1 MRLGFASAPA
11 TIMAAALSV
20 TAAGVTS
27 PAMASTAA
35 AVAVPCSA
43 TALAAAL
50 AGAASGQTLLL
61 ARSCRYVLTAALPA
75 VSQDLTVEGDGATL
89 ERSYAPATP
98 AHRAAQAGHCGLCH
112 SRRGGAP
119 AALRPERGRLAGTGS
134 PRRTQLAVGRG
145 AAGWKRVPPGRPF
158 RGRPPGRVMVTAVAV
173 SLDTA
178 LASAR
183 RMHLALDAA
192 HKTLKCAAAP
202 AKNPA
207 RAQAGQRAPV
217 SQ

>member
-1 MRLGFASAPA
+1 M
-11 TIMAAALSV
+11 
-20 TAAGVTS
+20 
-27 PAMASTAA
+27 
-35 AVAVPCSA
+35 VA
-43 TALAAAL
+43 
-50 AGAASGQTLLL
+50 
-61 ARSCRYVLTAALPA
+61 
-75 VSQDLTVEGDGATL
+75 
-89 ERSYAPATP
+89 
-98 AHRAAQAGHCGLCH
+98 
-112 SRRGGAP
+112 
-119 AALRPERGRLAGTGS
+119 
-134 PRRTQLAVGRG
+134 
-145 AAGWKRVPPGRPF
+145 
-158 RGRPPGRVMVTAVAV
+158 AVAV